1 MLQMSKIIP
10 YKYPDTPYK
19 MKYFI
24 NTLVIERFFT
34 LLFNNPSRITQLVEN
49 RTVEIEEYGYHI
61 IPTDLRLIADDFDL
75 SKRIKKTST
84 IISRIQAMVNPKEF
98 ILNKLAIERN
108 TPNTIET
115 MNKSELLSLIKESGL
130 VEEYTDIEQ
139 LRDRLHKYQNNQLS
153 WTEYQTSKLKSELNT
168 RQLKVPPNN
177 HRYREI
183 AIETLQAYENGDGE
197 LTAKHFKNILD
208 YNTYIE
214 DTLSKYK
221 LSTKGCSQKRQRRLL
236 QYNLNTI
243 GANTEGST
251 SELEARLYRFHHK
264 MKLKSGDLTIK
275 AIQAQLHE
283 LTGILS
289 GTREI
294 LEDRL
299 QRFNRKKPFI
309 SDYTDEGLQTQ
320 LIENNLSTRGDRED
334 WVERLEI
341 VQLRKE
347 NNALT
352 LKLERS
358 TVLNAECKRNAERQR
373 NAERSKYRSYT
384 RRKSNEKKS
393 KTDWGL
399 YAGLAVGAATG
410 ALLRRNNTYTNLKF

>member
-1 MLQMSKIIP
+1 
-10 YKYPDTPYK
+10 

-24 NTLVIERFFT
+24 NTLVVERFFT
-34 LLFNNPSRITQLVEN
+34 LIFNNPALIAQLVEN

-84 IISRIQAMVNPKEF
+84 IINRIRAMTNPKEF

-153 WTEYQTSKLKSELNT
+153 WTEYQTNKLKSELDT
-168 RQLKVPPNN
+168 RQLKVSPNQN
-177 HRYREI
+177 REI

-197 LTAKHFKNILD
+197 LTAKHFKSTLA

-214 DTLSKYK
+214 DTLSRYN
-221 LSTKGCSQKRQRRLL
+221 LSTKGSSQKRQLRLL

-320 LIENNLSTRGDRED
+320 LIKNNLSTRGDREE
-334 WVERLEI
+334 WIERLEI

-358 TVLNAECKRNAERQR
+358 TALNAECKRNAERQR

-384 RRKSNEKKS
+384 RRKSDEKKS

>member
-24 NTLVIERFFT
+24 NTLVVERFFT
-34 LLFNNPSRITQLVEN
+34 LLFNNPALIAQLVEN
-49 RTVEIEEYGYHI
+49 RTVEIKEYGYHI

-84 IISRIQAMVNPKEF
+84 IINRIQAMANPKEF
-98 ILNKLAIERN
+98 ILNKLTIERN

-115 MNKSELLSLIKESGL
+115 MKKSELLSLIKESGL

-153 WTEYQTSKLKSELNT
+153 WTEYQTNKLKSELDT
-168 RQLKVPPNN
+168 RQLKVSPNQN
-177 HRYREI
+177 REM

-197 LTAKHFKNILD
+197 LTAKHFKSTLA

-214 DTLSKYK
+214 DTLSRYN
-221 LSTKGCSQKRQRRLL
+221 LSTEGSSQKRQLRLL

-309 SDYTDEGLQTQ
+309 LDYTDEGLQTQ

-358 TVLNAECKRNAERQR
+358 TALNAECKRNAERQR
-373 NAERSKYRSYT
+373 NAERSKYRSYS